1 MKRMN
6 TRLTQQTGT
15 SLIEVLIALFLT
27 GIITMS
33 IMKLYTTQ
41 HNNYIVQDDVTAI
54 QQNAR
59 ASIDELTRQIRMA
72 GHQLPAG
79 LDAME
84 FANTDPDTITITYR
98 HDGCDNYLSSPMP
111 QPSSELK
118 CGADVS
124 CLEDGQWVYI
134 FDPDSGGGEFFEI
147 THVQTGSNHIQH
159 NTMTLSRAYDA
170 NAIILSMNRV
180 RFYVDNTTDPD
191 HPALMMETL
200 RHGPQIY
207 ADNITDLQFR
217 YRLTNGNIVD
227 VPALAEDVREVL
239 ISVSGRGNNPDYEL
253 STDEDDY
260 YRSRTY
266 SSSVSLRNVGL

>member
-6 TRLTQQTGT
+6 AKLAQQSGT

-27 GIITMS
+27 GVITMS
-33 IMKLYTTQ
+33 IMKLYVTQ

-59 ASIDELTRQIRMA
+59 ASIDEMTRQIRMA

-79 LDAME
+79 LEAME
-84 FANTDPDTITITYR
+84 FSDSDPDTITITYR
-98 HDGCDNYLSSPMP
+98 HDACDTYLSSKMP
-111 QPSSELK
+111 NSSAELK
-118 CGADVS
+118 CGSDVS
-124 CLEDGQWVYI
+124 CFEDGQWVYI

-159 NTMTLSRAYDA
+159 NTMTLSRAYDEDA
-170 NAIILSMNRV
+170 LLLSMSRV
-180 RFYVDNTTDPD
+180 KFYVDNTTDTD
-191 HPALMMETL
+191 HPKLMVETPGL
-200 RHGPQIY
+200 GPQIY

-217 YRLTNGNIVD
+217 YRLSNGNIVD
-227 VPALAEDVREVL
+227 EPVLVEDVREVL
-239 ISVSGRGNNPDYEL
+239 ISVSGRGQNPDYEL
-253 STDEDDY
+253 STDEDDH